1 MQQPKRIKHR
11 KAHRGRMKG
20 IATTGATL
28 AFGEWGLKTIEP
40 TWLTARQI
48 EASRRAI
55 VRHFRRGGQVW
66 IRVFADKPVTK
77 KPLETRMG
85 SGKANVDHW
94 VAVAKRGR
102 ILFEVAGVTDVM
114 AREGLRRAGAKLPVA
129 TKIVGRAD
137 FLMRTAGSTAGDQA
151 GS

>member
-11 KAHRGRMKG
+11 KAHRGRLKG
-20 IATTGATL
+20 VATRGAIL
-28 AFGEWGLKTIEP
+28 SFGEWGLKTTES

-77 KPLETRMG
+77 KPLEVRMG

-102 ILFEVAGVTDVM
+102 ILFEVAGVTEEM
-114 AREGLRRAGAKLPVA
+114 AKQGLRRAGAKLPVP

-137 FLMRTAGSTAGDQA
+137 FLMHSAG

>member
-1 MQQPKRIKHR
+1 MQQPKRVKHR
-11 KAHRGRMKG
+11 KTHRGSLKG
-20 IATTGATL
+20 IATTGSTL
-28 AFGEWGLKTIEP
+28 AFGEWGLKTMQS

-48 EASRRAI
+48 EAARRAI
-55 VRHFRRGGQVW
+55 VRYFRRGGRVW

-102 ILFEVAGVTDVM
+102 IIFEVAGITELQ
-114 AREGLRRAGAKLPVA
+114 AREGLRRAGAKLPMSTRV
-129 TKIVGRAD
+129 VGRAD
-137 FLMRTAGSTAGDQA
+137 FFMHTAAAESSD
-151 GS
+151 